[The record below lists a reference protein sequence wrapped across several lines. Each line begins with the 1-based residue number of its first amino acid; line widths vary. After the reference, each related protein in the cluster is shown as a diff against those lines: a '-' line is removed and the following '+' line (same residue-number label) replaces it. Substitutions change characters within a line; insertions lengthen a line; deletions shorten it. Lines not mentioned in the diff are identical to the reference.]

1 MIAMTHLEA
10 AHSDTAL
17 VEPSAVTTPAA
28 PARPSMQ
35 PASPGLVADVF
46 SAGTIDRPAYLM
58 CPPFS
63 HSTVEPNNIWMTE
76 YKGDEGKVDRR
87 RGLVQFLDLYNHLAS
102 DALVYLLPAPARCG
116 LQDLVF
122 TANLG
127 FVPEHLPGRDVVIV
141 SRFTSAPRKNEAP
154 LGVGFFEA
162 MGYRTVVAPF
172 HFEGDAEIKH
182 LHDNVYLGGYG
193 ERSDR
198 RVYDWMEREF
208 DMKVIA
214 LEEIDPYLYHLD
226 CTVLPVSS
234 GETVVC
240 TELFTKDE
248 VARIEKTTGI
258 IDVSADIA
266 YNGICNSLRFH
277 NSILNASNIH
287 DLKAGTE
294 DYTLEIAKNRKLEDI
309 CAERGFEPMFF
320 NLSEYMKSGAL
331 LSCMVMN
338 LNRHSYSFRL
348 L

>member
-1 MIAMTHLEA
+1 MTSMTRLESPHA
-10 AHSDTAL
+10 DTAL
-17 VEPSAVTTPAA
+17 AEHSAATTLETPVRPRRQSAA
-28 PARPSMQ
+28 AVL
-35 PASPGLVADVF
+35 AAELF

-63 HSTVEPNNIWMTE
+63 HSTAEPNNVWMTE
-76 YKGDEGKVDRR
+76 YKGDEGRVDSR

-102 DALVYLLPAPARCG
+102 DALVYLLPAPARSG

-122 TANLG
+122 TANLA
-127 FVPEHLPGRDVVIV
+127 FVPEHLPGRDVAIV
-141 SRFTSAPRKNEAP
+141 SQFTSVPRKNEAP
-154 LGVGFFEA
+154 LGVSFFEA

-172 HFEGDAEIKH
+172 RFEGDAEIKH

-208 DMKVIA
+208 DMQVVP
-214 LEEIDPYLYHLD
+214 LEEVDPYLYHLD
-226 CTVLPVSS
+226 CSILPVSS
-234 GETVVC
+234 EETVVC
-240 TELFTKDE
+240 TELFTKEE
-248 VARIEKTTGI
+248 VARIGKTTGI
-258 IDVSADIA
+258 IDVSAEIA

-309 CAERGFEPMFF
+309 CADRGFEPMFF

-331 LSCMVMN
+331 LSCMVLN